1 MIWMLKE
8 TDKTFAM
15 LYDMKPKPIENNVFL
30 RFLKGIFNP
39 DDIDDEEVENSYK
52 EHYKEFSLRI
62 YPVLIWDE
70 GDVIETIS

>member
-1 MIWMLKE
+1 MFFDDMDVKE

-39 DDIDDEEVENSYK
+39 DAINDAEAEASYK
-52 EHYKEFSLRI
+52 SHYRDFLLRI
-62 YPVLIWDE
+62 YPVLIWTRE
-70 GDVIETIS
+70 R